1 MEPGQINIG
10 IHPDHPVTETVA
22 FARSVEAAGF
32 RGLWIAD
39 SQHLFRD
46 CVVSTT
52 AVAMATDR
60 IPLGIGVTNPVLRH
74 SSVLAGTAASLDELV
89 PGRLTLGLGSGE
101 TAVQTAGKR
110 PATIAQME
118 ETLLACRDYL
128 ASPWGGP
135 RRTLPVV
142 LAATGPRA
150 LALAGRLADGA
161 YMKIGCDHGLLGW
174 ASEQIAAA
182 SQSAGR
188 ATPCSTTLLLPV
200 GLGDSLEDAY
210 REVAGFAAATAGAV
224 HQAVPR
230 GVVAADRQA
239 ELDVVAELVQQA
251 RQRDSYAEWL
261 DDPARIGDL
270 PRKVLDMF
278 CIASDDAG
286 EVAERLRALPVDRV
300 VVPLLTGR
308 RDEQLARLADVLT
321 VPVPKPPRSSEPKKR
336 YRDHGDD
343 DAQNA

>member
-1 MEPGQINIG
+1 MEPGQIDVG
-10 IHPDHPVTETVA
+10 IHPDHPVTQTVA

-32 RGLWIAD
+32 TGLWIAD

-52 AVAMATDR
+52 AVALATDR

-74 SSVLAGTAASLDELV
+74 PSVLAGAAASLEELV

-101 TAVQTAGKR
+101 TAVQTAGER

-118 ETLLACRDYL
+118 EALLTCRDYL

-135 RRTLPVV
+135 RRTVPLV

-150 LALAGRLADGA
+150 LALAGRLADSA
-161 YMKIGCDHGLLGW
+161 YMKIGCDHRLLGW
-174 ASEQIAAA
+174 ASEQIAAGG
-182 SQSAGR
+182 QSAAR
-188 ATPCSTTLLLPV
+188 TTPCSTTLLLPV

-230 GVVAADRQA
+230 GVVAANRQA
-239 ELDVVAELVQQA
+239 GLDTVAELVQKA
-251 RQRDSYAEWL
+251 RRSESYAVWL

-270 PRKVLDMF
+270 PRQALDMF
-278 CIASDDAG
+278 CIASDDVR

-300 VVPLLTGR
+300 VIPLLTRR
-308 RDEQLARLADVLT
+308 RDEQLARLAGVLA
-321 VPVPKPPRSSEPKKR
+321 S
-336 YRDHGDD
+336 
-343 DAQNA
+343 